1 MNKRTFLGLLGG
13 SAAGTLGFGKPLA
26 LAQDMP
32 AIRVAS
38 LVSDTAGEPVY
49 GQDSGIF
56 TRAGFHV
63 ELTLFNNYGPVQ
75 AAVASRAV
83 DVGVLDFM
91 GLPSPLRTISRSR
104 SLRPEHSTTRRR
116 RH

>member
-1 MNKRTFLGLLGG
+1 MNKRAFLGLLGG
-13 SAAGTLGFGKPLA
+13 TAAGTLWFGKPLA
-26 LAQDMP
+26 VAQDMP
-32 AIRVAS
+32 TIRVAS
-38 LVSDTAGEPVY
+38 LVSDTAGEPLY

-56 TRAGFHV
+56 ARAGFHV

-91 GLPSPLRTISRSR
+91 GFAVTASHNIPFRLLP
-104 SLRPEHSTTRRR
+104 PEHSTTR
-116 RH
+116 